1 MRCSIGDQE
10 KMKILVYL
18 IRHGKTEGNLKKA
31 YIGVTDQPLCLEGRA
46 ELERLAGCFPLPDEV
61 WHSPLCRC
69 AQTAEILYPG
79 FQQMFVKI
87 CGNAILVNM
96 KGKPTIS

>member
-1 MRCSIGDQE
+1 
-10 KMKILVYL
+10 MKILVYL

-61 WHSPLCRC
+61 WHFV
-69 AQTAEILYPG
+69 PG
-79 FQQMFVKI
+79 DFSK
-87 CGNAILVNM
+87 CL
-96 KGKPTIS
+96 

>member
-1 MRCSIGDQE
+1 
-10 KMKILVYL
+10 MKILVYL
-18 IRHGKTEGNLKKA
+18 IRLGKTEGNLKKA

-61 WHSPLCRC
+61 WHSPYAVARKRPRFCTR
-69 AQTAEILYPG
+69 G